1 MRRPLVKQIWHC
13 LQGGSGIGKELYTSR
28 LVASVFHSPYSWRN
42 QNINQVDVLGYRNLC
57 SSCSSVYI
65 MGFWRLHG
73 CGELSLLHFG
83 PKTSVLL
90 TSGGFW
96 LPQLSAL
103 GMWVNLPLAHG
114 IAMLQPRKKPYP
126 LTFVEGVREKM
137 KGNGYQFGCHLI
149 YLLWNWKT
157 CN

>member
-1 MRRPLVKQIWHC
+1 MRRPLVKQIRHC

-90 TSGGFW
+90 TFRWILTSTTLCIGDVSQLATCPWYRYATAQKKTLSIDICWRGERKDEREW
-96 LPQLSAL
+96 VPIRVPPDLPIVKLKDL
-103 GMWVNLPLAHG
+103 
-114 IAMLQPRKKPYP
+114 
-126 LTFVEGVREKM
+126 
-137 KGNGYQFGCHLI
+137 
-149 YLLWNWKT
+149 
-157 CN
+157 